1 MPLRRL
7 RPETVVRV
15 AASFARTL
23 VLALALVLV
32 ATAHGAPDYLPR
44 LGPAPLRLASAAPAP
59 AVVAALPPLP
69 LPPVEP
75 DIPIQP
81 PPPATSTRVDSANPP
96 VAFGPLEEFGPPAP
110 PAAPARPN
118 PSAVRLDMSQ
128 MLLQF
133 FANPGT
139 NAGPNAIVTPLGFA
153 PPVSAAPVSSRAV
166 FERTP

>member
-1 MPLRRL
+1 MRF
-7 RPETVVRV
+7 
-15 AASFARTL
+15 AATF
-23 VLALALVLV
+23 ALAVVFVL
-32 ATAHGAPDYLPR
+32 TAHGAPDYLPR

-96 VAFGPLEEFGPPAP
+96 LPFGPLEEFGPPAP
-110 PAAPARPN
+110 TAAPPRQNPAGPRP
-118 PSAVRLDMSQ
+118 DMSQ

-133 FANPGT
+133 FTNPGT
-139 NAGPNAIVTPLGFA
+139 NAGPNAIVTPLGFT
-153 PPVSAAPVSSRAV
+153 PPVSAAPASSRAV

>member
-1 MPLRRL
+1 M
-7 RPETVVRV
+7 RV
-15 AASFARTL
+15 AGPFVRT
-23 VLALALVLV
+23 VALAFALVLV

-44 LGPAPLRLASAAPAP
+44 LGPSPLRLASPAPVP

-96 VAFGPLEEFGPPAP
+96 VTIGPLEEIGPPPP
-110 PAAPARPN
+110 PAVVVRPN
-118 PSAVRLDMSQ
+118 PSVARPDMSQ

-139 NAGPNAIVTPLGFA
+139 NAGPNAIVTPLGFT
-153 PPVSAAPVSSRAV
+153 PPVSAAPASSRAV

>member
-1 MPLRRL
+1 MRF
-7 RPETVVRV
+7 
-15 AASFARTL
+15 AAAFARTL
-23 VLALALVLV
+23 VLALVLA

-59 AVVAALPPLP
+59 TVVAALPPLP

-81 PPPATSTRVDSANPP
+81 PPPVTSTRVDSANPP
-96 VAFGPLEEFGPPAP
+96 VPFGPLEEFGPPAP
-110 PAAPARPN
+110 TAAPARPN
-118 PSAVRLDMSQ
+118 PSVARPDLSQ

-133 FANPGT
+133 FASPPGT
-139 NAGPNAIVTPLGFA
+139 NAGPNAIVTPLSFT
-153 PPVSAAPVSSRAV
+153 PPVSATPASSRAV